1 MVKENILLKSFKFIV
16 KDIVLDFLYW
26 PIWWY
31 SAGLIKAFKRMTGFI
46 SQGNSE
52 LGVTLWLKN
61 IFVPMFGQHEWQSR
75 IISFF
80 MRLFNIIFRTFALI
94 FWLIFSLIIFIF
106 WLVLPIFLVIMI
118 LYNLNVFGKLI

>member
-61 IFVPMFGQHEWQSR
+61 IFVPMFGQHD
-75 IISFF
+75 
-80 MRLFNIIFRTFALI
+80 
-94 FWLIFSLIIFIF
+94 
-106 WLVLPIFLVIMI
+106 
-118 LYNLNVFGKLI
+118 